1 MVRADM
7 HGRNTVKCVHVTA
20 TASQRPVM
28 HPALAYSVRD
38 PILKLLVA
46 DGIGGN
52 GLRTTFYRNGE
63 RGYRI
68 QIFARVLP

>member
-1 MVRADM
+1 
-7 HGRNTVKCVHVTA
+7 
-20 TASQRPVM
+20 M
-28 HPALAYSVRD
+28 HPALAYCVRD

-63 RGYRI
+63 RAYRI